1 MMLTAAQVATL
12 LGLSES
18 RHFGRNLPHTY
29 GAGVRLRLV
38 VCPLRRRVTH
48 ARFKTA
54 AHAPSA
60 LQPARPFAIMSALLS
75 DTVPVERCAG
85 LKQALLSQLCMTQ

>member
-1 MMLTAAQVATL
+1 MMLTAAQVAAL

-38 VCPLRRRVTH
+38 VCP
-48 ARFKTA
+48 K
-54 AHAPSA
+54 
-60 LQPARPFAIMSALLS
+60 
-75 DTVPVERCAG
+75 
-85 LKQALLSQLCMTQ
+85 

>member
-1 MMLTAAQVATL
+1 MQGAGQHAWGLSYGDGFVCDKDIIARADLHDPNPFFATL

-38 VCPLRRRVTH
+38 VCP
-48 ARFKTA
+48 K
-54 AHAPSA
+54 
-60 LQPARPFAIMSALLS
+60 
-75 DTVPVERCAG
+75 
-85 LKQALLSQLCMTQ
+85 